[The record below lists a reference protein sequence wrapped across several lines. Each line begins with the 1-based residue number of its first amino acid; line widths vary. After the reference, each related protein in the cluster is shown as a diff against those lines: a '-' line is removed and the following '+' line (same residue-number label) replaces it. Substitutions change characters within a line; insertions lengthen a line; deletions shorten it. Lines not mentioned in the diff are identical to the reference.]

1 VATSLPRRRGF
12 RARAVRCNLNKVN
25 RACWLIGTVSLL
37 LAGSVWAHAHVQRV
51 SPADGALLTT
61 APAELVLDFSEAAR
75 LTSVT
80 LEKNGSAKQKVAPL
94 PQQAQT
100 HVVVALPALLPGRY
114 LISWRSVAADGH
126 IVPGQIHFIFKP

>member
-1 VATSLPRRRGF
+1 M
-12 RARAVRCNLNKVN
+12 
-25 RACWLIGTVSLL
+25 
-37 LAGSVWAHAHVQRV
+37 
-51 SPADGALLTT
+51 
-61 APAELVLDFSEAAR
+61 LDFSEAAR